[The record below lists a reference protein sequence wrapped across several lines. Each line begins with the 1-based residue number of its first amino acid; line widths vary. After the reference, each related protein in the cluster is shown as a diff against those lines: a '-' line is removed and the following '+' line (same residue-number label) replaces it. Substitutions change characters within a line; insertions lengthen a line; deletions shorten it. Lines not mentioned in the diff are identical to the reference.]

1 MDIQPIKTDA
11 DHEQALREIE
21 RFWNAEPG
29 TPDGDKLDVLVTLVE
44 AYENEHRP
52 IEPLNPIE
60 AIEGEGEARDGE
72 EPAER
77 SKCEVPQ
84 KPQTVVNIGK

>member
-44 AYENEHRP
+44 ACENEHRP
-52 IEPLNPIE
+52 IEPLNPTE
-60 AIEGEGEARDGE
+60 AIEGEGEA
-72 EPAER
+72 
-77 SKCEVPQ
+77 
-84 KPQTVVNIGK
+84 